1 NELDILEENNYYP
14 FGLKHKIYGGI
25 KKDYLKEEPGNGGGG
40 AIRPGVV
47 IDGPYNY
54 KYNGKEFQDELG
66 LGLYDYGWRN
76 YDPELGRWH
85 NVDPLAEK
93 SRRNSPYVYALNN
106 PIYYI
111 DPDGMKGEDWK
122 SDANGNISY
131 DPNLTKENA
140 STQLKNGEEWVAH
153 EGSVDDYQLN
163 ADGSFTDT
171 RTGDDYSGGQ
181 SVTLESGFT

>member
-1 NELDILEENNYYP
+1 
-14 FGLKHKIYGGI
+14 
-25 KKDYLKEEPGNGGGG
+25 
-40 AIRPGVV
+40 
-47 IDGPYNY
+47 
-54 KYNGKEFQDELG
+54 
-66 LGLYDYGWRN
+66 
-76 YDPELGRWH
+76 
-85 NVDPLAEK
+85 
-93 SRRNSPYVYALNN
+93 
-106 PIYYI
+106 
-111 DPDGMKGEDWK
+111 PDGMKGEDWK

-181 SVTLESGFT
+181 SVTLESGFTVTSHTSTVRAGFNYLTDDIVSPVMEGTQIIGTIFKGVLYDIPKMAIEEGRAENLHVEMDINLL

>member
-1 NELDILEENNYYP
+1 
-14 FGLKHKIYGGI
+14 
-25 KKDYLKEEPGNGGGG
+25 
-40 AIRPGVV
+40 
-47 IDGPYNY
+47 
-54 KYNGKEFQDELG
+54 
-66 LGLYDYGWRN
+66 
-76 YDPELGRWH
+76 
-85 NVDPLAEK
+85 
-93 SRRNSPYVYALNN
+93 YVYALNN

-181 SVTLESGFT
+181 SVTLESGFTVTSHTSTVRAGFNYLTDDIVSPVMEGTQIIG